1 MDHLVLIVDDDPH
14 TLMLW
19 NAVLKPSAVDVIQAS
34 DGAQALA
41 ILETQT
47 PTIMLLDMLMP
58 YVSGQ
63 DVLNYVAKTPRLD
76 DMYVVV
82 ISAHRQPDVSK
93 MARANAVLL
102 KPIRPVE
109 IRDLLQ
115 QAMSSRSV

>member
-19 NAVLKPSAVDVIQAS
+19 SAVIKPSAVSVIQAS

-41 ILETQT
+41 LLEQQT
-47 PTIMLLDMLMP
+47 PTILLLDMLMP

-76 DMYVVV
+76 NMYVVV
-82 ISAHRQPDVSK
+82 ISAHRQPDTSPL
-93 MARANAVLL
+93 ARANAVLL
-102 KPIRPVE
+102 KPIRPIE
-109 IRDLLQ
+109 IRELLQ
-115 QAMSSRSV
+115 QAISRSI

>member
-1 MDHLVLIVDDDPH
+1 MGHLVLIVDDDPH

-19 NAVLKPSAVDVIQAS
+19 SAVLKPSPVEVIQAG
-34 DGAQALA
+34 DGAQALV
-41 ILETQT
+41 ILEKQT
-47 PTIMLLDMLMP
+47 PTILLLDMLMP

-76 DMYVVV
+76 NMYVVV
-82 ISAHRQPDVSK
+82 ISAHRQPDSDQL
-93 MARANAVLL
+93 ARANAVLL

-115 QAMSSRSV
+115 QAISRSI